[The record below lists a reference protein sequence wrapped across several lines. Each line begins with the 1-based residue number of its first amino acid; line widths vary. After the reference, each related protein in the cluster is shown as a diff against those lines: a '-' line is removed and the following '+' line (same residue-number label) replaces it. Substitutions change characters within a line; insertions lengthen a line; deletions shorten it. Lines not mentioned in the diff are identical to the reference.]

1 MSESVIINGE
11 VAVNGAVSIDDR
23 GYTLGDGLFETIP
36 IYGGRPFM
44 LDRHFGRMTGAAQKI
59 GLELPLDEGRARAA
73 IALLVERNSIETG
86 VARLTV
92 SRGEGGPRGYGIEGF
107 DTPTWTLTC
116 RPYTCLLANERDISF
131 TLSPVSILIDPKSPL
146 RGLKTISCM
155 ESILMLA
162 QAKRLKADEALV
174 FTREGHIASGA
185 AVNIFWVKDGKLFTP
200 SLSCGILAGVTRGII
215 LELAS
220 QNAIESEEGMYGPET
235 LKQADEVFVTNSL
248 LMVVPVTTVIGLFNK
263 PAPPGPLG
271 PPGLGPVTEKL
282 YSLYTGLI
290 KA

>member
-1 MSESVIINGE
+1 MTESVIINGE
-11 VAVNGAVSIDDR
+11 VTSNGVVSIDDR

-44 LDRHFGRMTGAAQKI
+44 LDRHFSRLTGAAKKI
-59 GLELPLDEGRARAA
+59 GLELPLDEARARDA
-73 IALLVERNSIETG
+73 IADLVERNSIETG

-92 SRGEGGPRGYGIEGF
+92 SRGQGPRGYGIEGC
-107 DTPTWTLTC
+107 DEPAWTLTC
-116 RPYTCLLANERDISF
+116 RPYTCLLANERDSGF
-131 TLSPVSILIDPKSPL
+131 TLSPVSILIDPTSPL

-155 ESILMLA
+155 ESILILA
-162 QAKRLKADEALV
+162 QAKRLKADEAV
-174 FTREGHIASGA
+174 AFTKEGNIASGA
-185 AVNIFWVKDGKLFTP
+185 AVSIFWVKDGKLFTP

-220 QNAIESEEGMYGPET
+220 QNAVENEEGMYGPET

-248 LMVVPVTTVIGLFNK
+248 LMVAPVTTVIGLFK
-263 PAPPGPLG
+263 RPGPG
-271 PPGLGPVTEKL
+271 AVTEKL
-282 YSLYTGLI
+282 YSLYTDLI

>member
-1 MSESVIINGE
+1 MTGFVIINGE
-11 VAVNGAVSIDDR
+11 VASKGAISIDDR

-44 LDRHFGRMTGAAQKI
+44 LDRHFSRMTDGAKKI
-59 GLELPLDEGRARAA
+59 GLELPLDEAHARDA
-73 IALLVERNSIETG
+73 IAVLVERNSIETG

-92 SRGEGGPRGYGIEGF
+92 SRGRGGPRGYGIEGF
-107 DTPTWTLTC
+107 NAPTWTLTC
-116 RPYTCLLANERDISF
+116 RPYTCLLANERDSGF

-155 ESILMLA
+155 ESILILA
-162 QAKRLKADEALV
+162 QAKRLKADEAV
-174 FTREGHIASGA
+174 AFTREGNIASGA

-215 LELAS
+215 LELAP
-220 QNAIESEEGMYGPET
+220 QNAIESEEGMYNPET

-248 LMVVPVTTVIGLFNK
+248 LMVAPVTTVIGLFNK
-263 PAPPGPLG
+263 PGPGA
-271 PPGLGPVTEKL
+271 VTEKL
-282 YSLYTGLI
+282 YNLYAGLI